1 MLPCHTK
8 SSSAS
13 YGKSKCS
20 FLHQMSGGQGTP
32 QMLRTVDRQL
42 GAVQRQITD
51 INRRM
56 ASWDTLGTGGGTLL
70 TDDWTNSTVAE
81 EVGEDGTVVEVN
93 RTTVYETRKD
103 GGGFSFVHSVRKT
116 KADEEE
122 EEVVEEDSLDENM
135 KTKMEEPAPGD
146 VSAVEVIEK
155 N

>member
-1 MLPCHTK
+1 
-8 SSSAS
+8 
-13 YGKSKCS
+13 
-20 FLHQMSGGQGTP
+20 
-32 QMLRTVDRQL
+32 MLRTVDRQL

-81 EVGEDGTVVEVN
+81 VVEVN